1 MRILLTGRDGQVGHE
16 LARSLAPLG
25 ELIALDRRALDL
37 SDPDSIRARVR
48 EHRPDWIVNAA
59 AYTAVDRAESE
70 EALALAINAAAPG
83 VLAEEA
89 RRIGAGLLHY
99 STDYVFDGAQAG
111 PYVEDDA
118 PNPRNAYGRSK
129 RAGEDAVRA
138 AGAAHLILRTSWVY
152 GLRGRNFLRTILR
165 LAGERDELKIV
176 DDQFGAPTWSRL
188 IAESSALLLAR
199 LGGDRD
205 AWQAL
210 SGIYHLS
217 AGGRTSW
224 HGFARAILEYVPAE
238 RRPRLTP
245 IPGADYPTP
254 ARRPANSVLAN
265 DKLQAAFGLRMPSW
279 EAGLAL
285 CMEEAG
291 DTL

>member
-1 MRILLTGRDGQVGHE
+1 MRILLTGRDGQVGYE
-16 LARSLAPLG
+16 LARTLAPLG
-25 ELIALDRRALDL
+25 ELLALDRRALDL
-37 SDPDSIRARVR
+37 NDAGAIRARVR

-70 EALALAINAAAPG
+70 EDLALAINAAAPG

-99 STDYVFDGAQAG
+99 STDYVFDGAQVA
-111 PYVEDDA
+111 PYAEDDA
-118 PNPRNAYGRSK
+118 PNPLNAYGRSK

-138 AGAAHLILRTSWVY
+138 AGAVHLILRTSWVY

-165 LAGERDELKIV
+165 LAGERNELKVV

-217 AGGRTSW
+217 AGGRISW
-224 HGFARAILEYVPAE
+224 HGFARAILERVPAE
-238 RRPRLTP
+238 RRPRLMP
-245 IPGADYPTP
+245 IPGTDFPTP

-265 DKLQAAFGLRMPSW
+265 DKLEIAFGLRMPAW

-291 DTL
+291 GTF